1 MAGISTMSRI
11 VLALALIIII
21 AFSSVAG
28 TFCFAVRDTGAK
40 GAVPTVSEADTSL
53 VQASSLKFKGFSYVS
68 FAPNELASAGSNSS
82 LNALKSTGANY
93 VSVIVTQFVSS
104 PTSAVIFPD
113 SRWTPTDA
121 AVIDAIR
128 DAHARG
134 MGVLL
139 KPQLGCENLSYSAG
153 NLAPTQPAAWFANYT
168 TFIDHYARI
177 AQNNGVE
184 LFCVGCELHQLDT
197 STYYANWRTVISGVR
212 AIYHGPLT
220 YAADNLGYAQVPF
233 WGLLDYAGI
242 DAYFPLSNATT
253 PSVADLVGGWSHYV
267 DSDGTHNW
275 TNDIETWQ
283 VTVHKPVIFT
293 EIGYRSIDY
302 AAQDPGNWAITGVY
316 NGNAQANCYAAA
328 LQVFANKPWFV
339 GMFWWDWLPNPNAGG
354 AGNTDYTPQYKPA
367 QDVLTS
373 YWNPNLTATALTLT
387 ASTATPVVNQSV
399 TFNATLSSGGTPLS
413 GENATIYHYLNNVR
427 YNDTT
432 NVTNSTGQVT
442 VTTSF
447 GSPGTRT
454 YYATFAGDSSYQ
466 NSTSTVVTVNV
477 TKMPTALTLTASNST
492 PIVNQQVTFNATLRS
507 GGTPLPGE
515 NVTIYHYL
523 NNVRYNDTT
532 NVTNSTGQISLT
544 TSWAST
550 GNRTYYATFV
560 GDSSYQN
567 STSPVVTI
575 TVTVGQTQITL
586 TASNTTPAV
595 NQPVTFT
602 ATLTNGTTPLSGKII
617 TIYHYLNSVRYN
629 DTTTTTNSTGQVT
642 DTTSWGSAGNR
653 SYYATF
659 AGDSSYLTSTS
670 TVLTITVQ

>member
-1 MAGISTMSRI
+1 M
-11 VLALALIIII
+11 
-21 AFSSVAG
+21 
-28 TFCFAVRDTGAK
+28 
-40 GAVPTVSEADTSL
+40 PSE
-53 VQASSLKFKGFSYVS
+53 
-68 FAPNELASAGSNSS
+68 
-82 LNALKSTGANY
+82 
-93 VSVIVTQFVSS
+93 
-104 PTSAVIFPD
+104 
-113 SRWTPTDA
+113 TPTRA
-121 AVIDAIR
+121 GWASFSNRNWVAKTYR
-128 DAHARG
+128 D
-134 MGVLL
+134 
-139 KPQLGCENLSYSAG
+139 SAG

-302 AAQDPGNWAITGVY
+302 AAQDPGNWAITGRY

-387 ASTATPVVNQSV
+387 ASNTTPAVNQPV
-399 TFNATLSSGGTPLS
+399 TFNATLSNGTTPLP
-413 GENATIYHYLNNVR
+413 GENVTVYHLLNNVR

-432 NVTNSTGQVT
+432 NTTNSTGQIT

-466 NSTSTVVTVNV
+466 NSTSSVVTVNVTTV
-477 TKMPTALTLTASNST
+477 TKMPTALTLTASNTT
-492 PIVNQQVTFNATLRS
+492 PLVNQPVTFNATLSSS
-507 GGTPLPGE
+507 GASLSGE
-515 NVTIYHYL
+515 NVTIYHFL
-523 NNVRYNDTT
+523 NGIRYNDTT
-532 NVTNSTGQISLT
+532 NVTNSTGQITLT
-544 TSWAST
+544 TSWAS
-550 GNRTYYATFV
+550 
-560 GDSSYQN
+560 
-567 STSPVVTI
+567 P
-575 TVTVGQTQITL
+575 
-586 TASNTTPAV
+586 
-595 NQPVTFT
+595 
-602 ATLTNGTTPLSGKII
+602 GT
-617 TIYHYLNSVRYN
+617 
-629 DTTTTTNSTGQVT
+629 
-642 DTTSWGSAGNR
+642 R

-659 AGDSSYLTSTS
+659 AGDSSYQASTCGVVTVNVTAKTNVTLTPSTTTPAVNQS
-670 TVLTITVQ
+670 VTFTATLYEVEPPTQPMGGRHCDRQADTDLALPQRRPLQRHNHIYQRQRHGHVHTEVDISRHTLLLRHLRGRQLLLMHRQARS